1 MTDSSIGKAYKPWL
15 LTSLVVLVGSL
26 LLLAVAGT
34 MAFVGNTGDPIPL
47 WVIVLG
53 AVAALGVAL
62 GFGGF
67 FLMMAVAGWASWRE
81 SRKVQVISPE
91 RAE

>member
-1 MTDSSIGKAYKPWL
+1 MVESIGKAYKPYL
-15 LTSLVVLVGSL
+15 LASLAVLIGSL
-26 LLLAVAGT
+26 ALLGVAGT
-34 MAFVGNTGDPIPL
+34 AAFIGTTGEPTPL

-53 AVAALGVAL
+53 VVAVLGVIA

-67 FLMMAVAGWASWRE
+67 FLIMAVAGWQSFRAA
-81 SRKVQVISPE
+81 RKVQVISPE

>member
-1 MTDSSIGKAYKPWL
+1 MSESIGKASKPYL
-15 LTSLVVLVGSL
+15 VISLAVLIGSL
-26 LLLAVAGT
+26 MLLAVAGT
-34 MAFVGNTGDPIPL
+34 AAFVNEAGTPMPL

-53 AVAALGVAL
+53 VVAALGVAA

-67 FLMMAVAGWASWRE
+67 FLMMVVAGWQAWRT

-91 RAE
+91 RPT

>member
-1 MTDSSIGKAYKPWL
+1 MAESIGKAYKPYL
-15 LTSLVVLVGSL
+15 MASLAVLIGSLVLLGVVGT
-26 LLLAVAGT
+26 V
-34 MAFVGNTGDPIPL
+34 AFVSATGEPTPL

-53 AVAALGVAL
+53 VVAALGLGA

-67 FLMMAVAGWASWRE
+67 FLIMVVAGWQSFRE
-81 SRKVQVISPE
+81 GRKVQVISPE

>member
-15 LTSLVVLVGSL
+15 LASLVVLVGSL

-34 MAFVGNTGDPIPL
+34 VAFVGNTGDPVPL
-47 WVIVLG
+47 WAIVMG
-53 AVAALGVAL
+53 ALAGLGVAV

-67 FLMMAVAGWASWRE
+67 FLIMVVAGWVSWRE
-81 SRKVQVISPE
+81 ARRVQVLSPE

>member
-1 MTDSSIGKAYKPWL
+1 MTDSIGKAYKPWL
-15 LTSLVVLVGSL
+15 LASLVVLVGSL
-26 LLLAVAGT
+26 ILLAVAGT
-34 MAFVGNTGDPIPL
+34 VAFVGNTGEPTAL

-53 AVAALGVAL
+53 VVAGLGVGL

-67 FLMMAVAGWASWRE
+67 FLMMVVAGWASWRE
-81 SRKVQVISPE
+81 SRRVQVISPE

>member
-15 LTSLVVLVGSL
+15 LASLVVLVGSL
-26 LLLAVAGT
+26 MLLAVAGT
-34 MAFVGNTGDPIPL
+34 VAFVGNTGDPVPL

-53 AVAALGVAL
+53 AVAALGVAM

-67 FLMMAVAGWASWRE
+67 FLMMVVAGWASWRE

-91 RAE
+91 QVK

>member
-1 MTDSSIGKAYKPWL
+1 MTDSIGKAYKPWL
-15 LTSLVVLVGSL
+15 LISLAVLVGSL

-47 WVIVLG
+47 WIIVLG
-53 AVAALGVAL
+53 VVSALGVGL

-67 FLMMAVAGWASWRE
+67 FLIMVIAGWASWRE
-81 SRKVQVISPE
+81 ARRVQVISPE